1 MNKSNPPISSNAD
14 AALLCA
20 AGKVASLAAEKSQL
34 WHQYQ
39 RIPLLTITM
48 NVILLSVS
56 ALRLFNISW
65 TNIGK
70 KEKVTRQARRM
81 LWALERLL
89 VIDLAVSIS
98 KACSILWIARQKCD
112 VPKTYYNAYEYLE
125 SIDGFF
131 LSLAHAG
138 VLLLVGELGIL
149 FWGQPGERQQ
159 VRNFWFIVNQSSHAL
174 GWIMALG
181 VVGIQISISVM
192 KQYYVLG
199 LPGAEDVRLVSQDLA
214 TDGMIKIL
222 LFFVGLLLCL
232 PFQSVGGSW
241 LWGNLLLTTA
251 TWTWRLARV
260 FEKKGLDEITPHVNA
275 LIVDIFYSRM
285 PTIFLLAMFTFFLR
299 PSR

>member
-1 MNKSNPPISSNAD
+1 MASISKDSTFDNHDERYSPLRVRLEAVQHILDEYREEGESHQTSKTDALGARTSLSHVSNRNFIGIA
-14 AALLCA
+14 
-20 AGKVASLAAEKSQL
+20 
-34 WHQYQ
+34 
-39 RIPLLTITM
+39 
-48 NVILLSVS
+48 
-56 ALRLFNISW
+56 NISW
-65 TNIGK
+65 GGLSTNSSIASSLPGF
-70 KEKVTRQARRM
+70 
-81 LWALERLL
+81 LS
-89 VIDLAVSIS
+89 DLAVSIS

-232 PFQSVGGSW
+232 PFQSVVRTLS
-241 LWGNLLLTTA
+241 
-251 TWTWRLARV
+251 
-260 FEKKGLDEITPHVNA
+260 FSFITELNSN
-275 LIVDIFYSRM
+275 D
-285 PTIFLLAMFTFFLR
+285 
-299 PSR
+299 